1 MGEKN
6 CITRSFMQRL
16 IQCAARR
23 YTTEL
28 VHQHVL
34 KSLTLRIP
42 ILRPFSSTKP
52 LSKDGYGLPTWIRWY
67 DQDTP
72 NSPIVRDLEDEPE
85 EDDENGQET
94 AALKA
99 QIAELDKELE
109 ELEGATF
116 GSLTPED
123 RSKVKAA
130 VRDELILEDGTEQ
143 LKKLDR
149 PPQVPNFTLS
159 DAPDEPQNVMLGHL
173 TSWLYK
179 VAQEPENPTRQKEVR
194 RWYNLCK
201 QSIPSFFSFLSDDS
215 WEVLWQSHLNLNGK
229 DRSQSTRLRIFLED
243 ILQCQRELNLQ
254 QTMTYIESLMK
265 EGCYQKAINWWQKE
279 EVVMRAKQDFSHENE
294 KLIVRL
300 YSEGN
305 QPQAAENLA
314 LGALKLSEPATAR
327 IFVPVIASWARSR
340 DNRSLKHA
348 WDLYVRLRNQLS
360 EHITAK
366 DYDSLSMCF
375 LKVGRTDLA
384 LAIFK
389 DLMLANRSS
398 EYDSQQLYR
407 KASGYVGILRLHSNN
422 MEELMNVSFTALTVL
437 PREYHHKYFFASWM
451 KRLIGMGEIDAASS
465 IVGIMYQ
472 RGIMPDPMHLN
483 GIIGAWFRDGGT
495 KNKERALQTGWAMIR
510 QRLDLVEK
518 RRGSIL
524 SASSPS
530 GLSALEKPLLAI
542 PLDEHGAVPQ
552 ASIETF
558 SVLLLYYT
566 RRQMWSEIQ
575 QLQTAMAMAEIQP
588 NSYFMNHLLYA
599 ELRNHDP
606 QSAWNLYK
614 KVSVGVRADIETFA
628 CLWDCEKADL
638 DSPHHSPSHSFPP
651 PRALFR
657 EMMGSITITSDK
669 DRERIKKEIRGEYY
683 QQIIRCFCLANDLQG
698 IVVALHAL
706 KTYFGIY
713 PDPATLRIIMLQVA
727 RQGEVKAGRT
737 RYQRRRFGDH
747 PDRNTNLLNA
757 TKIMVLLT
765 QQRAEELH
773 ERNIHV
779 DAVDKKEEQL
789 WLLTKLLRGVIEKK
803 AMLGQSDIESIEE
816 TAWKMGVGGITI
828 VDPLL
833 PVEDV
838 GTSVEA

>member
-1 MGEKN
+1 
-6 CITRSFMQRL
+6 MQRL

-28 VHQHVL
+28 VHQHIFNPV
-34 KSLTLRIP
+34 TLRIHIP
-42 ILRPFSSTKP
+42 RSFSSIKP
-52 LSKDGYGLPTWIRWY
+52 LSKDGHSLPTWIRWY

-85 EDDENGQET
+85 EDDKDDQEA

-109 ELEGATF
+109 ELQGATF

-123 RSKVKAA
+123 RSKVEAA
-130 VRDELILEDGTEQ
+130 VGDEVILEDGTEQ

-149 PPQVPNFTLS
+149 PPHLPDLTLN
-159 DAPDEPQNVMLGHL
+159 DAPDDAQNVMLRHL

-179 VAQEPENPTRQKEVR
+179 VAQEPERAVCQKELR

-201 QSIPSFFSFLSDDS
+201 QSVPSFFSFLSDAS
-215 WEVLWQSHLNLNGK
+215 WEVLWQSHHNLNEK
-229 DRSQSTRLRIFLED
+229 DRFQSTKLIIFLED
-243 ILQCQRELNLQ
+243 VLSCQRELNLQ
-254 QTMTYIESLMK
+254 QTMAYIESLMK
-265 EGCYQKAINWWQKE
+265 EGRYQKAINWWQKE
-279 EVVMRAKQDFSHENE
+279 EVAMRAKQDFSHEFEN
-294 KLIVRL
+294 LIVRL
-300 YSEGN
+300 HSEGN

-314 LGALKLSEPATAR
+314 LKALKLSEPATAR
-327 IFVPVIASWARSR
+327 IFVPVIASWARCR

-389 DLMLANRSS
+389 DLMLADRSS
-398 EYDSQQLYR
+398 EHDSQQLYH
-407 KASGYVGILRLHSNN
+407 KASGYVGMLRLHSNN

-437 PREYHHKYFFASWM
+437 PPEFHHKYFFASWM
-451 KRLIGMGEIDAASS
+451 KRLIGIGEIDAASS
-465 IVGIMYQ
+465 IVGIMHQ

-495 KNKERALQTGWAMIR
+495 KDEERALQTGWAMIR

-530 GLSALEKPLLAI
+530 GPPVLEESLLAV
-542 PLDEHGAVPQ
+542 PLDEHGAVPP

-558 SVLLLYYT
+558 SILLLYYT
-566 RRQMWSEIQ
+566 RRQMWIQ
-575 QLQTAMAMAEIQP
+575 VQHIQTAMTMAEIQP
-588 NSYFMNHLLYA
+588 NSYVMNHLLYA
-599 ELRNHDP
+599 ELRNRDS

-614 KVSVGVRADIETFA
+614 KMSVEVRPDIETFA
-628 CLWDCEKADL
+628 CLWDCEKANL
-638 DSPHHSPSHSFPP
+638 DSLHRSPSNLFPE
-651 PRALFR
+651 PRALFC
-657 EMMGSITITSDK
+657 EMMGTITITRDK
-669 DRERIKKEIRGEYY
+669 DRERVRKEIQGEYY

-698 IVVALHAL
+698 IVVALHTFKNFL
-706 KTYFGIY
+706 GIY
-713 PDPATLRIIMLQVA
+713 PDTATIRIIMLQVA

-737 RYQRRRFGDH
+737 RYQRRRFRDH

-773 ERNIHV
+773 ERNIHI
-779 DAVDKKEEQL
+779 DAVDEKDEQL

-803 AMLGQSDIESIEE
+803 EMLGQSDIEAIEK

-833 PVEDV
+833 PVEDMGV
-838 GTSVEA
+838 SVEA